1 MVTSI
6 DNLLTAGRCIS
17 ATHEAFGC
25 IRPTVQCM
33 ITGEAAGAAAA
44 LSVRD
49 NTTPRELNPQVLR
62 KYLKQRGVL
71 C

>member
-1 MVTSI
+1 MKGLENTLV
-6 DNLLTAGRCIS
+6 AGRCIS

-33 ITGEAAGAAAA
+33 VIGEAAGTAAA
-44 LSVRD
+44 LALKKGVSLRGLA
-49 NTTPRELNPQVLR
+49 PAELR
-62 KYLKQRGVL
+62 AELKKNGVL

>member
-1 MVTSI
+1 MKKLG
-6 DNLLTAGRCIS
+6 NLLVAGRCIS

-33 ITGEAAGAAAA
+33 VIGEAAGTAAAMAVTQKCA
-44 LSVRD
+44 L
-49 NTTPRELNPQVLR
+49 REIPHEALR
-62 KYLKQRGVL
+62 SQLKKNGAL